1 MSCSA
6 RSRPSHSRRG
16 ATLFGACSDK
26 RGATRKQEPGSRL
39 PFLSSLLES
48 NVSPSVHS
56 SRSDSQE
63 NCPEKNGQSLVSQ
76 PAKAFTNHGC
86 IQTQTQDILGT
97 TPSWENAHPVPSPL
111 LGANPEAQLAG
122 GLQTQPLRPQFSLK
136 CVSFWPRCSTQTFHA
151 KTQQCWACTSL
162 KISRPKLGPH
172 ARCTRRFVA
181 TLVERVLSLQSWP
194 HGSQHLSVGPL
205 EVVDVE
211 QAFQATIASAQ

>member
-111 LGANPEAQLAG
+111 LGAQSRSTIGWRSANSTIAPAI
-122 GLQTQPLRPQFSLK
+122 FSK
-136 CVSFWPRCSTQTFHA
+136 M
-151 KTQQCWACTSL
+151 
-162 KISRPKLGPH
+162 
-172 ARCTRRFVA
+172 RFILA
-181 TLVERVLSLQSWP
+181 TLFHPDFSRQNSTVLGLHKSEDFKAQAGTTRSL
-194 HGSQHLSVGPL
+194 HKKICGNFG
-205 EVVDVE
+205 
-211 QAFQATIASAQ
+211 